1 MKTVFTP
8 LQLGVF
14 SGARVPAVG
23 VAPGLALALALV
35 ATQAGA
41 VSDLSASIYSMDLP
55 PETLNQVQS
64 LLPERQVN
72 SAFVNSAMD
81 PNLRLLEKAEVSLTF
96 IDEGAGYQ
104 NEFGYF
110 LFDDEY
116 NILEERTIF
125 ANASKE
131 TSKVGGGAAD
141 NKKFGGLEFGDTVD
155 LGVFEAGTNIG
166 FWLQGNGFNDPNGHT
181 YYTLDHL
188 NPDGFRHVAMIADP
202 VNERLVMGF
211 EDLYNLG
218 DQDFNDIVFTLTAS
232 PFSSLDIS
240 SLPTGAPEAG
250 PLATALI
257 CASLFGVY
265 ARRRQAGARR
275 TAPSGELGHGLV
287 SSAA

>member
-1 MKTVFTP
+1 MV
-8 LQLGVF
+8 LVLV
-14 SGARVPAVG
+14 VP
-23 VAPGLALALALV
+23 
-35 ATQAGA
+35 QAAA
-41 VSDLSASIYSMDLP
+41 VSDLSASIYSVDLP
-55 PETLNQVQS
+55 SETLNEVQS

-72 SAFVNSAMD
+72 SAFVNTAVD

-116 NILEERTIF
+116 NILAEHTIF
-125 ANASKE
+125 ANASK
-131 TSKVGGGAAD
+131 VAGGGE
-141 NKKFGGLEFGDTVD
+141 LEFGDTVD

-202 VNERLVMGF
+202 VNERVVMGF

-218 DQDFNDIVFTLTAS
+218 DQDFNDIVFTLSAS
-232 PFSSLDIS
+232 PFSALDIS
-240 SLPTGAPEAG
+240 TLPTGAPEAG

-257 CASLFGVY
+257 CASLFGIY
-265 ARRRQAGARR
+265 ARRRRSGARR
-275 TAPSGELGHGLV
+275 DIASGGGGHALARGAV
-287 SSAA
+287 